1 MEKALTIREMLAHQ
15 EELRE
20 QYKEKWGGLSPA
32 VSVEQMLWAYGE
44 MAEAA
49 DLLKKKGVKAVK
61 ADPALRRHF
70 MEELGD
76 TMMYLMDVLLC
87 FDMTAEEFS
96 QVYREKCARNL
107 NRW

>member
-1 MEKALTIREMLAHQ
+1 MDGTLTIREMLARQVELQ
-15 EELRE
+15 EKYR
-20 QYKEKWGGLSPA
+20 EKWGGLSPA

-49 DLLKKKGVKAVK
+49 DLLKKKGVEAVS

-76 TMMYLMDVLLC
+76 AMMYLMDVLLC

-96 QVYREKCARNL
+96 EIYREKCARNL
-107 NRW
+107 GRW